1 MNDFTNVISRRF
13 GAGASIGIGA
23 ELDRFLV
30 ATMEVPWSRAKDLI
44 GGRPAAVLMAGS
56 MELEAVEQQLAGAP
70 VVDAVVAVGGG
81 RAIDLGKFIAWKRH
95 CRLITIPSVISVDA
109 FVTPAAAIR
118 RNHRVEY
125 IGSASP
131 DPLVIDYELIRTA
144 PPRLNIA
151 GVGDLLSI
159 HTAAFDWELSHRSGN
174 NQHEFFPDDVRRA
187 RAVLADVAKNAV
199 EIRVLSDVGI
209 RAIVEGY
216 IAVNTI
222 CLPRGHYRAEEGSEH
237 FLFYE
242 LEERTKRAFIHGQ
255 IVGLGIHL
263 MSRLQE
269 NDSDG
274 ITALM
279 DCIGLDYHP
288 ADLGLDRRTLEHSL
302 RALRAYTES
311 AGLWHSII
319 QERDIT
325 DHWIE
330 HALSELKFAHGP
342 KPQ

>member
-13 GAGASIGIGA
+13 GAGAAMGIGA
-23 ELDRFLV
+23 ELERFLV
-30 ATMEVPWSRAKDLI
+30 ATMEVPWSCAKDRI
-44 GGRPAAVLMAGS
+44 GGKPAAVLLADS
-56 MELEAVEQQLAGAP
+56 MEVEALEQQLAGAP
-70 VVDAVVAVGGG
+70 LVEAVVAVGGG
-81 RAIDLGKFIAWKRH
+81 RAIDLGKFIAWKRN

-131 DPLVIDYELIRTA
+131 DPLVIDYDLIRTA

-159 HTAAFDWELSHRSGN
+159 HTATFDWELSHRAGN
-174 NQHEFFPDDVRRA
+174 NQHELHADDVRRA
-187 RAVLADVAKNAV
+187 RAVLKDVEKSAF
-199 EIRVLSDVGI
+199 EIRVLSDAGI

-255 IVGLGIHL
+255 IVGLGIYL

-269 NDSDG
+269 NDADG

-279 DCIGLDYHP
+279 DCIGLHYQP
-288 ADLGLDRRTLEHSL
+288 ADLGLDRRTLDESL
-302 RALRAYTES
+302 RALRKYTES

-319 QERDIT
+319 QEREISDRWI
-325 DHWIE
+325 DHV
-330 HALSELKFAHGP
+330 LSGLEFI
-342 KPQ
+342 